1 MSAALPLPGLGGH
14 AAVLRAMGRKVGR
27 VWWLLLPVLGA
38 TALAT
43 MSNQPLAV
51 AGTFCVTLAIALHLA
66 WWAAANALL
75 GLNDPLSAHLMPGQ
89 LRRLRESAL
98 GVFLGVAA
106 ACGGLLGL
114 VFDHGLAF
122 TMGAAALMLSFA
134 ICLRWPV
141 MWLVIWVLPWIALP
155 PLRELPLALQVM
167 DIAREW
173 HARQPFTQT
182 GAVLLLLGAGL
193 WHLFQ
198 AGGAAHAD
206 SWVQRQRVQHLMTM
220 QGSAVPAT
228 TVWSRG
234 PLAWLGRCFQWA
246 HPLWRE
252 HLLRTAR
259 PTTASVTA
267 RAEFV
272 ALRGLHWSA
281 TASTTL
287 LLFVVFLI
295 AEVALLVF
303 LPDRAGRVIRAAL
316 PGLSIGLMSAMI
328 GPFFG
333 LDATLHQTRR
343 EQALLSLVPGMP
355 RGVEMNRVVGLRL
368 LRHHLVLWGTGVAMM
383 MALQALAPGHDDG
396 WGSPLLGLNFAAVA
410 LPGTLLVWRDWSR
423 QGLPKGARAAVLTM
437 LMVALVGLSIAATHR
452 WHIPALWQVAA
463 SVLVT
468 VALGAWRWRALQ
480 RMAPVWPVG
489 RHAGE

>member
-98 GVFLGVAA
+98 GVFFGVAA

-198 AGGAAHAD
+198 AGGAAHAQ
-206 SWVQRQRVQHLMTM
+206 SWAQRQRVQHLMTM
-220 QGSAVPAT
+220 QGSAT
-228 TVWSRG
+228 TAWPRG

-267 RAEFV
+267 RAEFA
-272 ALRGLHWSA
+272 ALRGQHWSA
-281 TASTTL
+281 TGSTTL

-316 PGLSIGLMSAMI
+316 PGLSIGLMSAMM
-328 GPFFG
+328 
-333 LDATLHQTRR
+333 
-343 EQALLSLVPGMP
+343 LVI
-355 RGVEMNRVVGLRL
+355 
-368 LRHHLVLWGTGVAMM
+368 
-383 MALQALAPGHDDG
+383 QALAPGHDDG

-410 LPGTLLVWRDWSR
+410 LPATLLVWRDWSR
-423 QGLPKGARAAVLTM
+423 QGLPKGARVAMLTM
-437 LMVALVGLSIAATHR
+437 LMVALTGLSIAATHR

>member
-14 AAVLRAMGRKVGR
+14 AAVLRAMARKVGR
-27 VWWLLLPVLGA
+27 VWWLILPVLGA

-43 MSNQPLAV
+43 MSDRPLAV

-75 GLNDPLSAHLMPGQ
+75 GLNDPLSAHLVPGQ
-89 LRRLRESAL
+89 LRRLRESAI
-98 GVFLGVAA
+98 GVFLVLAA

-114 VFDHGLAF
+114 VFDHALAF
-122 TMGAAALMLSFA
+122 TMGAAAMMLSFA
-134 ICLRWPV
+134 ICLRWPT

-155 PLRELPLALQVM
+155 PLRELPLVLQAV
-167 DIAREW
+167 DVAREW

-182 GAVLLLLGAGL
+182 GAVLLLLGAAL
-193 WHLFQ
+193 WRLFQ
-198 AGGAAHAD
+198 SGGAAHAE
-206 SWVQRQRVQHLMTM
+206 SWRLRQRLQHLMTV

-228 TVWSRG
+228 TAWPRG

-252 HLLRTAR
+252 HLLRTAC

-267 RAEFV
+267 RAEF
-272 ALRGLHWSA
+272 ATLRGLHWSA
-281 TASTTL
+281 TGSTTV
-287 LLFVVFLI
+287 LLFAVFLI

-343 EQALLSLVPGMP
+343 EQALLTLVPGMP
-355 RGVEMNRVVGLRL
+355 RGIAMNRVIGLRL
-368 LRHHLVLWGTGVAMM
+368 LRHHLVLWAAGVLMM
-383 MALQALAPGHDDG
+383 LVMQALAPGQDDG
-396 WGSPLLGLNFAAVA
+396 PGSGLLGLNFAAVA
-410 LPGTLLVWRDWSR
+410 LPGTLLIWRDWSR
-423 QGLPKGARAAVLTM
+423 QGVPKGARTAMLTM
-437 LMVALVGLSIAATHR
+437 LMVALVGLSVGATSH
-452 WHIPALWQVAA
+452 WHIPPLWQLAA
-463 SVLVT
+463 SILVT
-468 VALGAWRWRALQ
+468 AVLGAWRWRALQ
-480 RMAPVWPVG
+480 RMAPFWPVG
-489 RHAGE
+489 RHAGG